1 MSQAPLDVLT
11 LPDVPRVELRDP
23 PLVLAL
29 CQVQYEAIS
38 NLEDALRIAPFQQ
51 AIQAEYPHST
61 IAPRS
66 INVQVNA
73 AGMQQQVGSFQW
85 VFRDNDDIWR
95 LSLANDALTLET
107 RRYDEFPQLLRRL
120 RMALDA
126 LRTHLHPEATKRIGL
141 RYVNEI
147 RETGADWSNVI
158 RPQLLGPL
166 GEPALARYAT
176 HTIQEMRLAYP
187 DGHSI
192 NLRHGRLPSGTTVQP
207 REGVESP
214 KDPFYLIDLDAFRMC
229 SEQESEPLDPEDICA
244 RVDAFHAKI
253 YRFFRWA
260 VSDDYIAGLAVK

>member
-11 LPDVPRVELRDP
+11 LPDVPRVELQDP

-29 CQVQYEAIS
+29 CQVQYEGIP
-38 NLEDALRIAPFQQ
+38 NLEDALHIAPFQQ
-51 AIQAEYPHST
+51 AIQAEYPISA

-85 VFRDNDDIWR
+85 IFRDNDDIWR
-95 LSLANDALTLET
+95 LSLADDALTLET
-107 RRYDEFPQLLRRL
+107 RRYKEFPHLLKRL
-120 RMALDA
+120 RTALDA
-126 LRTHLHPEATKRIGL
+126 LRTQLHPEVTKRIGL

-147 RETGADWSNVI
+147 RETNANWSAVI

-166 GEPALARYAT
+166 AEPALARYAA
-176 HTIQEMRLAYP
+176 HTLQELRLAYP

-192 NLRHGRLPSGTTVQP
+192 NVRHGRLPGGTTVQP
-207 REGVESP
+207 REGQESP
-214 KDPFYLIDLDAFRMC
+214 KDPFYLIDIDAFCQC
-229 SEQESEPLDPEDICA
+229 SDQGPEPLDPKAICA
-244 RVDAFHAKI
+244 RVDSFHTDI

-260 VSDDYIAGLAVK
+260 VSDDYIAGLAVR